1 MIPPLSPRFTGL
13 LTMKIQ
19 LKLFSYRCLREF
31 LMKHP
36 GRIGG
41 IGASQECGA
50 GGADHAAE
58 DPGIPF
64 RKMDPG
70 YCDKRTY
77 DNFTKRIFGSSWH
90 DAGLERGMASGVS
103 QTRFV
108 LMRNNDLG
116 SICET
121 NSGAD
126 VRGMGQVMFRRMFW
140 CRTPFRKVS
149 ISDCSTM
156 VYARFA
162 KRGSG

>member
-1 MIPPLSPRFTGL
+1 MSIH
-13 LTMKIQ
+13 
-19 LKLFSYRCLREF
+19 CLRDF
-31 LMKHP
+31 LMKPP

-41 IGASQECGA
+41 IGASLECGA

-77 DNFTKRIFGSSWH
+77 DQFAKRISARHGTMPVW
-90 DAGLERGMASGVS
+90 ERGMASGVS
-103 QTRFV
+103 QTRLF
-108 LMRNNDLG
+108 LMHNNDLG

-126 VRGMGQVMFRRMFW
+126 VRGIWQVMFRRMFQG
-140 CRTPFRKVS
+140 RIPFRKVS
-149 ISDCSTM
+149 ISDCSIM
-156 VYARFA
+156 VYARFT